1 MNTTLDRTFA
11 AAVERELAAIGTRR
25 SRLQRHQRHVRALAI
40 GGGSVALAGAL
51 AGAAVVAGG
60 LPGQTTVTPAGDP
73 VSGSFRGT
81 AAVDLG
87 PAPAWADRVILDIT
101 CTGHGDFQ
109 VETRPGAG
117 SSRAGVTWNCAE
129 LMAKDKTVHIK
140 DGLLPAEG
148 GTSVTITTDPGSSWS
163 VVARYGKSTT
173 KPWGVNARGETY
185 GVPNDNGMPDLVAA
199 QATNGKIGYTRNSEQ
214 SAFEGEGYIK
224 VYESDGET
232 VIGWFPIANDSANL
246 GTPPPVPAK

>member
-60 LPGQTTVTPAGDP
+60 LPGQTTVTPIGEA
-73 VSGSFRGT
+73 VSGSFTGT
-81 AAVDLG
+81 ATIDLG
-87 PAPAWADRVILDIT
+87 PAPEWADRIILDVT
-101 CTGHGDFQ
+101 CSEGGKIEVPTN
-109 VETRPGAG
+109 PGQGARSG
-117 SSRAGVTWNCAE
+117 SVFWTCSDPVRAT
-129 LMAKDKTVHIK
+129 DTVHID
-140 DGLLPAEG
+140 DGLLPAKG
-148 GTSVTITTDPGSSWS
+148 ATTITVTADAGTPWS
-163 VVARYGKSTT
+163 VVARYGSSTT

-185 GVPNDNGMPDLVAA
+185 GVPNDDGIPDLVAA
-199 QATNGKIGYTRNSEQ
+199 QASNGEIGYTRNSEQ

-232 VIGWFPIANDSANL
+232 VIGWFPIGDPAEL
-246 GTPPPVPAK
+246 GDPPPVPVK